1 MRRTTPFVSLLLSG
15 ALSLICALSPFGT
28 HAQSSA
34 AAAAAK
40 DGATSPAVL
49 AQKISVPGG
58 PNVGKISETLFR
70 GAQPGAA
77 GLDQLKQ
84 LGITTI
90 VNLRRW
96 QNAVSSER
104 KKAET
109 LGFRFINIP
118 VSGWSPPSDEQVA
131 QFLSLFQATP
141 GEKIFVHCK
150 YGDDRTGVMIA
161 AYRIAENHWTAEQA
175 AEEMRYFGFHYH
187 WHPSMKSY
195 IRNFPGKFASAPV
208 FASLHAAPV
217 QK

>member
-1 MRRTTPFVSLLLSG
+1 
-15 ALSLICALSPFGT
+15 
-28 HAQSSA
+28 
-34 AAAAAK
+34 
-40 DGATSPAVL
+40 
-49 AQKISVPGG
+49 
-58 PNVGKISETLFR
+58 
-70 GAQPGAA
+70 
-77 GLDQLKQ
+77 
-84 LGITTI
+84 
-90 VNLRRW
+90 
-96 QNAVSSER
+96 
-104 KKAET
+104 

-118 VSGWSPPSDEQVA
+118 ISGWSPPSDEQVA

-141 GEKIFVHCK
+141 GERIFVHCK

-208 FASLHAAPV
+208 FASLRAAPV